1 MLKYL
6 ACGLIGLGMGIAIG
20 GPVEP
25 AMAAY
30 VSDRQKDLN
39 TALET
44 TPQGI
49 LVQDYFDMGT
59 SELSE
64 SAVVA
69 SRNPSVANTEAVR
82 ITNNTYQ
89 VGAVWSKPN
98 RKFNLN
104 HNQTLSM
111 WLYFGNQFEKA
122 ADGMAFVL
130 QNDSRG
136 KGALTNFPSDD
147 PKRIQGETLGVW
159 GVDDNTQLSDD
170 KTLQRH
176 VAQSAIKNSW
186 ALEFDTHLNTD
197 NTLQAATANSFDL
210 NPKRVPL
217 LGPHIASNYPGEPQA
232 YLPQFTDNWLVFKR
246 LASIDH
252 QGILPNVRGAV
263 AGDNKPNY
271 NFLSNGQ
278 WHHVTLAYETASKDA
293 PTGKMTYSFDDRQL
307 DTAAEDRSGMSATV
321 ELDKRKIDPDGTGSA
336 RWGFTGATGAWDE
349 NNLVVFDQIPD
360 LVDSDAAVTLS
371 ADGKPVADGGVVPHG
386 ASVKLDYR
394 LRYLNGSTSW
404 QNIAAKIKLPEKVT
418 FQSVTITNADG
429 SQDDLPMENVDLS
442 TGSFAHQLTRAL
454 SEQNPWV
461 TLSFKGR
468 AQTQSGHVPEAIST
482 FSGTEAATQ
491 TTTPEFTID
500 QPEMSLKIL
509 TDTANP
515 LDNAKDVILTGQVD
529 FGKLQYRN
537 SELHITSKLN
547 GIVQNEQPMSD
558 SDQVGTFKYILP
570 ANILHTGDNDLV
582 LTLVATDGLTSQP
595 LKLNVSPLEND
606 SSVGQGQVQF
616 TNATGQVDFAEQ
628 LTGRAQDVFAQPGF
642 SLAVADTR
650 RNGSWTLQVQ
660 AEPLIE
666 TQSKQR
672 LAGDLIYKTAEGA
685 IPLAKEARPILQHT
699 NAGADSVTNVTDN
712 WQDSAGKQR
721 GLFLHLSGG
730 AVAGNYQGEILWSL
744 LDAI

>member
-6 ACGLIGLGMGIAIG
+6 VCGLIGLEMGIALG
-20 GPVEP
+20 GPAEP
-25 AMAAY
+25 AMASY
-30 VSDRQKDLN
+30 VSARQKDLN
-39 TALET
+39 TALAT

-49 LVQDYFDMGT
+49 LVQNYFDMGT
-59 SELSE
+59 SSLSK

-69 SRNPSVANTEAVR
+69 SRNPAVTNTEVVR

-111 WLYFGNQFEKA
+111 WLYFGDQFERA

-136 KGALTNFPSDD
+136 KGALTRFPSDD
-147 PKRIQGETLGVW
+147 PKKIQGETLGVW
-159 GVDDNTQLSDD
+159 GVDDNTQLSDEG
-170 KTLQRH
+170 TLQRH

-186 ALEFDTHLNTD
+186 ALEFDTHLNAD

-210 NPKRVPL
+210 NPNRVPL
-217 LGPHIASNYPGEPQA
+217 LGPHIASNYPGDPQA
-232 YLPQFTDNWLVFKR
+232 YLSQFTDNWLVFKR
-246 LASIDH
+246 FASIDH
-252 QGILPNVRGAV
+252 QGILPNIKGAV
-263 AGDNKPNY
+263 AGANKPNY

-307 DTAAEDRSGMSATV
+307 DTNAEGRSAMSATV
-321 ELDKRKIDPDGTGSA
+321 ELVKRKIDPDGTGSVQ
-336 RWGFTGATGAWDE
+336 WGFTGATGAWDE

-371 ADGKPVADGGVVPHG
+371 ADGKPVTDGGVVPHG

-404 QNIAAKIKLPEKVT
+404 QNIAAKIKPPEKVT
-418 FQSVTITNADG
+418 FQSVTIANADG
-429 SQDDLPMENVDLS
+429 SQDDLPMANVDLS
-442 TGSFAHQLTRAL
+442 TGRFAHQLAHAL

-461 TLSFKGR
+461 TLSFRGKV
-468 AQTQSGHVPEAIST
+468 QTQSGHVPAVISA

-500 QPEMSLKIL
+500 QPEMSLKLL
-509 TDTANP
+509 TDTTDP
-515 LDNAKDVILTGQVD
+515 IDNTSNVTLTGHVD
-529 FGKLQYRN
+529 LGKLRYRN
-537 SELHITSKLN
+537 SELHIASKLN
-547 GIVQNEQPMSD
+547 GIVQPVRPLSD
-558 SDQVGTFKYILP
+558 SEQAGTFKYVLP

-582 LTLVATDGLTSQP
+582 LTLVAADGLMSQP
-595 LKLNVSPLEND
+595 LKLSLSPLEND
-606 SSVGQGQVQF
+606 SGVGQGQVQF
-616 TNATGQVDFAEQ
+616 TNATGQLDFIQQ

-642 SLAVADTR
+642 SMAVADTR

-660 AEPLIE
+660 AEPLVE

-672 LAGDLIYKTAEGA
+672 LAGDLIYKTAEGT
-685 IPLAKEARPILQHT
+685 IPLTNEARPVLQHT
-699 NAGADSVTNVTDN
+699 NAGIDSVTNVTAG
-712 WQDSAGKQR
+712 WQNLPAKQR

-730 AVAGNYQGEILWSL
+730 ATAGTYQGEILWSL